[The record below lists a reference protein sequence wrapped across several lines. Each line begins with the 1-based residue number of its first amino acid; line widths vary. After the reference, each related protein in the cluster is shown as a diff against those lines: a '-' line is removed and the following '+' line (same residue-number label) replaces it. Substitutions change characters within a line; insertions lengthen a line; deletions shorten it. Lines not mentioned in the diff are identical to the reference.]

1 MEICQLN
8 FATGLQKSC
17 STFVSNKKGK
27 VMNEILHLMNEMS
40 PYLLLGFLL
49 AGLMHAF
56 IPGRFYTKYLADDS
70 FGSVLRAALFGI
82 PLPLCSCGVIPT
94 AMSIRKEGASKGAVT
109 SFLISTP
116 QTGVDSIIATYS
128 LMGWA
133 FAIIRPIAALV
144 TAIFGG
150 SMVNIFAKEK
160 AEHTHSEEHAHEAS
174 HACCHEESCGC
185 GTHSQEDSSFGG
197 KIKEAL
203 VYAFQEMMEDIG
215 KWLMIGLIVAGLITV
230 FVPDEAFAVFKGN
243 TFASM
248 LLVICIAIPMYL
260 CATGSIPIAVALIL
274 KGLTPGAGLVLLM
287 AGPACNMA
295 SILVVRKVLGTRTLV
310 TYLASIIVGSIC
322 CGIFIDYLQFHG
334 IVDFLSNLVGSAALH
349 EEGDSWFSWT
359 CTAVLIL
366 LLINALV
373 LPKLGIGHHHAHCCC
388 GEEGH
393 CDHEKAHSSNHSH
406 YHIKGMTCNHCREAA
421 EKALRAVEG
430 VVSVTVD
437 LASGEAHIE
446 GDAKTEDLR
455 RALEEIG
462 FALHEE
468 EAI

>member
-1 MEICQLN
+1 MR
-8 FATGLQKSC
+8 
-17 STFVSNKKGK
+17 
-27 VMNEILHLMNEMS
+27 EILHLMNEMS

-56 IPGRFYTKYLADDS
+56 IPGRFYTKYLADNS
-70 FGSVLRAALFGI
+70 FGSVFRAALFGI

-109 SFLISTP
+109 SFLSSTP

-133 FAIIRPIAALV
+133 FAIIRPIAAFV

-150 SMVNIFAKEK
+150 SMVNWFASGKTESS
-160 AEHTHSEEHAHEAS
+160 ASEAHIHEEVHCCCHDEECGCEEHS
-174 HACCHEESCGC
+174 HAHL
-185 GTHSQEDSSFGG
+185 SFGG
-197 KIKEAL
+197 KMKKAIS
-203 VYAFQEMMEDIG
+203 YAFGEMMEDIG
-215 KWLMIGLIVAGLITV
+215 KWLMIGLIVAGLITL
-230 FVPDEAFAVFKGN
+230 FVPDEAFEVFKGN

-310 TYLASIIVGSIC
+310 TYLASIIIGAIF
-322 CGIFIDYLQFHG
+322 CGILIDYLQFHG
-334 IVDFLSNLVGSAALH
+334 IIDFVSNLVGNATIH

-359 CTAVLIL
+359 CTIALIL

-373 LPKLGIGHHHAHCCC
+373 LPKLGIGRHHHHHDHGHCHC
-388 GEEGH
+388 GEEEH
-393 CDHEKAHSSNHSH
+393 C
-406 YHIKGMTCNHCREAA
+406 HCE
-421 EKALRAVEG
+421 
-430 VVSVTVD
+430 
-437 LASGEAHIE
+437 
-446 GDAKTEDLR
+446 EDD
-455 RALEEIG
+455 E
-462 FALHEE
+462 HCHCEE
-468 EAI
+468 EKTH

>member
-1 MEICQLN
+1 MLDGSYVHEGFVPPVFLPSQMPVGANREESQRLQRLL
-8 FATGLQKSC
+8 FAQYRFTNVRGETRS
-17 STFVSNKKGK
+17 
-27 VMNEILHLMNEMS
+27 
-40 PYLLLGFLL
+40 LL
-49 AGLMHAF
+49 
-56 IPGRFYTKYLADDS
+56 
-70 FGSVLRAALFGI
+70 
-82 PLPLCSCGVIPT
+82 
-94 AMSIRKEGASKGAVT
+94 E
-109 SFLISTP
+109 
-116 QTGVDSIIATYS
+116 
-128 LMGWA
+128 
-133 FAIIRPIAALV
+133 
-144 TAIFGG
+144 
-150 SMVNIFAKEK
+150 IFAKEK
-160 AEHTHSEEHAHEAS
+160 AEHAHSTEHAHEDS

-185 GTHSQEDSSFGG
+185 GTHSHEHSSFGE

-349 EEGDSWFSWT
+349 EEGDSWFSWA

-373 LPKLGIGHHHAHCCC
+373 LPKLGLQTSPYLPLW
-388 GEEGH
+388 E
-393 CDHEKAHSSNHSH
+393 SS
-406 YHIKGMTCNHCREAA
+406 KRL
-421 EKALRAVEG
+421 LRDDGTPRDPPVNCWQRG
-430 VVSVTVD
+430 N
-437 LASGEAHIE
+437 
-446 GDAKTEDLR
+446 
-455 RALEEIG
+455 
-462 FALHEE
+462 
-468 EAI
+468 